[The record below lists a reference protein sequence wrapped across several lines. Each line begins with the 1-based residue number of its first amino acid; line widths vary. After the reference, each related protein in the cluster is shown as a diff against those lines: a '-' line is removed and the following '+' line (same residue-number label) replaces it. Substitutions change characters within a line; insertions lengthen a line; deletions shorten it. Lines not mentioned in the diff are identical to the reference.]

1 MNSASREV
9 SEQELLAVAI
19 RARDRAHAIY
29 SRFPVG
35 AALES
40 ERGEIIPGCNL
51 ENASLGLGICAER
64 VALFALLG
72 RGLRP
77 GRRLVIATRAPDPT
91 PPCGAC
97 RDVIA
102 ELAPQIEVI
111 SVASN
116 GRQLRW
122 HAGDLLP
129 DALPVAGR
137 QAYDPRSVI
146 ARKRDGEELG
156 AEEIRALLR
165 GLLEG
170 QVADYQMT
178 AFMMA
183 TCLRGMTVRETR
195 DLTRTMLD
203 SGQRLRWDEVPGPKV
218 DKHSTGGVGDK
229 VSIPLLPICLAAG
242 LTVPMLSGRG
252 LGDTGGTLDK
262 LDSIPG
268 YRSRVPIERLREL
281 IREQGGFIAGQTNE
295 LVPADRIMYALRDV
309 SATIE
314 SVPLIVGS
322 ILSKKL
328 SAGVTALALDVKLGR
343 GAFMRGREQAAD
355 LAQNLVSVAHDLG
368 LPAVALLTRMDAPL
382 GAAVG
387 NALEIHESMQLLR
400 GDPVRPDLL
409 ELTLTFAGLLWAL
422 ANPGH
427 PLSEGARQVRELI
440 ASGAAARAAERWIEA
455 QGGDPRVVTASDLPA
470 VSSNRR
476 TVESQVD
483 GFVCDIDARRAGRLC
498 TLLGGGRLRSEDR
511 IDPSVGI
518 WFHVRPGEAVRRGQP
533 LYTLY
538 LAAGAASEQPYADE
552 QAMLTLAEEPPG
564 DRPLIEA
571 MVARSG
577 GEVGV
582 FPFDCGR
589 TSPGGAGIEF

>member
-1 MNSASREV
+1 MNAALGGV
-9 SEQELLAVAI
+9 SEQALLAVAE

-35 AALES
+35 AALEA

-77 GRRLVIATRAPDPT
+77 GRRLVIATLAPEPT

-97 RDVIA
+97 RDA
-102 ELAPQIEVI
+102 LLELAPEIEVI
-111 SVASN
+111 SVAPD
-116 GRQLRW
+116 GRRLRW
-122 HAGDLLP
+122 RAADLLP
-129 DALPVAGR
+129 DSLPPVARG
-137 QAYDPRSVI
+137 AYDPRGVI
-146 ARKRDGEELG
+146 ARKRDGKQLG
-156 AEEIRALLR
+156 GDEIRALLA
-165 GLLEG
+165 GLLDG

-195 DLTRTMLD
+195 DLTLAMLD
-203 SGQRLRWDEVPGPKV
+203 SGERLRWDGVPGPKV

-229 VSIPLLPICLAAG
+229 VSIPLLPICLAAE

-268 YRSRVPIERLREL
+268 YRSRVPIETLRKL
-281 IREQGGFIAGQTNE
+281 VRDQGGFIAGQTNE

-343 GAFMRGREQAAD
+343 GAFMREREQAAD
-355 LAQNLVSVAHDLG
+355 LARNLVSVAHDLG

-387 NALEIHESMQLLR
+387 NALEIHESMKLLR
-400 GDPVRPDLL
+400 GEPVPADLL
-409 ELTLTFAGLLWAL
+409 ELTLTFTGLLWTL
-422 ANPGH
+422 ANPGR
-427 PLSEGARQVRELI
+427 PLSEGIDRMRELV

-455 QGGDPRVVTASDLPA
+455 QGGDPRVVTAPDLPG
-470 VSSNRR
+470 VSNNRR
-476 TVESQVD
+476 TVEASED
-483 GFVCDIDARRAGRLC
+483 GFVREIDARRAGRLC

-511 IDPSVGI
+511 IDPSVGVF
-518 WFHVRPGEAVRRGQP
+518 FHVRPGDAVGRGQP

-538 LAAGAASEQPYADE
+538 LPNGVAPEEPRPEED
-552 QAMLTLAEEPPG
+552 AMLTVAEEPPAA
-564 DRPLIEA
+564 RPLIEA
-571 MVARSG
+571 VVARSA
-577 GEVGV
+577 GEVAL
-582 FPFDCGR
+582 FPFEEAERRLCAD
-589 TSPGGAGIEF
+589 